1 MNMARREDVLEETL
15 ERIREGASLEEA
27 AARHPELA
35 PLLHVARLLEG
46 TRPPAPSLRA
56 ELASRTAFL
65 RRAAEL
71 RASRRPWI
79 WRLFGWLR
87 YAPAGGLIAALLLIA
102 GTLHAMAQ
110 PSLPG
115 DPLYG
120 LKRIEEQ
127 IWLALTLDPVERQL
141 VEETLAA
148 RRWEEYRALAQRRG
162 AGAVTWEGTVEA
174 IEGSTWRIG
183 GVPVEILPGTEII
196 GPVAPG
202 RPARVTA
209 FLGPEGQ
216 LVAAR
221 IQAASETPTPT
232 ATPIPTPTETP
243 PPPPTRTPRAT
254 PAPSPSAP
262 PAPME
267 TPPPATATAVPAPT
281 GTPTPSPE
289 KTREPTETPRPTR
302 TPEIEDEEEVE
313 WEGVLQAISGS
324 VWVIGGRAV
333 QVTGETEIRGD
344 PQIGDWVEVRARR
357 QPDGT
362 LVAVRIRRE
371 EPPEG
376 RNGPRADPPR
386 WAGDPLR
393 RAWGEI

>member
-15 ERIREGASLEEA
+15 ERIGKGTSLEEA
-27 AARHPELA
+27 AAAHPELA
-35 PLLHVARLLEG
+35 PLLYVARLLEE

-56 ELASRTAFL
+56 ELASQTAFL

-79 WRLFGWLR
+79 WRLSGWLR

-110 PSLPG
+110 SSLPG

-120 LKRIEEQ
+120 LKRMEEQ
-127 IWLALTLDPVERQL
+127 IWLALTLDPVEQRL
-141 VEETLAA
+141 VEEALAA
-148 RRWEEYRALAQRRG
+148 RRWAEYRALAQRRG
-162 AGAVTWEGTVEA
+162 AGTVTWEGRIES

-183 GVPVEILPGTEII
+183 GIPVAILPGTEII

-202 RPARVTA
+202 QPARVAA
-209 FLGPEGQ
+209 FLGPGGQ

-221 IQAASETPTPT
+221 IQAAPETPTP
-232 ATPIPTPTETP
+232 APTETP
-243 PPPPTRTPRAT
+243 PPSPTRVPRAT

-267 TPPPATATAVPAPT
+267 TPPPATATVAPTPT
-281 GTPTPSPE
+281 GTPIPSPE
-289 KTREPTETPRPTR
+289 KTREPPETPRPTR
-302 TPEIEDEEEVE
+302 MPEEEDEEEVQ
-313 WEGVLQAISGS
+313 WDGVLQAISGS
-324 VWVIGGRAV
+324 VWVIGGRTV
-333 QVTGETEIRGD
+333 QVPGETEIRGD
-344 PQIGDWVEVRARR
+344 PGIGDWVEVRARR

-371 EPPEG
+371 ESPEG
-376 RNGPRADPPR
+376 RNGRRADPSH
-386 WAGDPLR
+386 WTWR
-393 RAWGEI
+393 RIERYP